1 VSKVARVIPR
11 AKRGE
16 IRRLIQRAQNGDANA
31 MDTLLKRHEG
41 FIHHSV
47 RSIEVPMSLDEKLQ
61 EGRLAFAY
69 TVRAFDPKKARNA
82 LIPYASRCI
91 YTSVLKAAVDQNG
104 PLQISVWTQNK
115 GRFQRLD
122 LNAIAEMPASGATPS
137 EAFQLRADFTA
148 AAAALDQIKPKE
160 AVILRMRFGLDGGDP
175 MRRSAVGKCFGVTS
189 EAIRLVEQAG
199 LKRIRRILTRPVAC
213 NGKSIGGIKIT
224 VSPNFS
230 LLKARGVD
238 NTTVGCTPRP
248 PSPTQRPVPPSMQ

>member
-1 VSKVARVIPR
+1 M
-11 AKRGE
+11 
-16 IRRLIQRAQNGDANA
+16 DA
-31 MDTLLKRHEG
+31 MDTLLESHEQ
-41 FIHHSV
+41 FIHRSV
-47 RSIEVPMSLDEKLQ
+47 RSIDVPLSQDEKVQ
-61 EGRLAFAY
+61 EGRIAFAY
-69 TVRAFDPKKARNA
+69 AVRTFDPKRAKNR
-82 LIPYASRCI
+82 LTTFASRCI
-91 YTSVLKAAVDQNG
+91 FTATLKAAVNQNG

-115 GRFQRLD
+115 GLFQRFGLD
-122 LNAIAEMPASGATPS
+122 AIAEMPASGATPT

-230 LLKARGVD
+230 LLKAREVD
-238 NTTVGCTPRP
+238 NTTVECIPRP
-248 PSPTQRPVPPSMQ
+248 LSPTQRPVPPSMQ